1 MILVSGGTG
10 MVGSAA
16 VRHLLQ
22 RGERVAVLGRDA
34 ARVRRRFPD
43 VEARQADVRDRD
55 GLVQAMQG
63 VEVVIN
69 AVQFP
74 TSPIEVPKKGWTF
87 EEIDYKGTVNQVDAA
102 KAAGVRRF
110 VYVSAVGASETG
122 PRHWFRY
129 KGMAERYL
137 RESGLE
143 WVIVRPTWVFG
154 PEDQSLNRLLGFTR
168 YLPFLP
174 LFGDGEQAM
183 QPVFIEDV
191 GAVLA
196 DAATKPEAAN
206 QVFEIGGP
214 EVMTMNEVLKTG
226 MDVAGRK
233 RPILHQPMFIGKL
246 AGTVAS
252 LLPTPPLSADA
263 VDFIASPAVADN
275 TNVERVLSPRLTP
288 LREGLETYLGKRSR
302 QETST
307 ER

>member
-1 MILVSGGTG
+1 
-10 MVGSAA
+10 
-16 VRHLLQ
+16 
-22 RGERVAVLGRDA
+22 
-34 ARVRRRFPD
+34 
-43 VEARQADVRDRD
+43 
-55 GLVQAMQG
+55 
-63 VEVVIN
+63 
-69 AVQFP
+69 
-74 TSPIEVPKKGWTF
+74 
-87 EEIDYKGTVNQVDAA
+87 
-102 KAAGVRRF
+102 
-110 VYVSAVGASETG
+110 
-122 PRHWFRY
+122 
-129 KGMAERYL
+129 
-137 RESGLE
+137 SGLE

-275 TNVERVLSPRLTP
+275 
-288 LREGLETYLGKRSR
+288 
-302 QETST
+302 
-307 ER
+307 